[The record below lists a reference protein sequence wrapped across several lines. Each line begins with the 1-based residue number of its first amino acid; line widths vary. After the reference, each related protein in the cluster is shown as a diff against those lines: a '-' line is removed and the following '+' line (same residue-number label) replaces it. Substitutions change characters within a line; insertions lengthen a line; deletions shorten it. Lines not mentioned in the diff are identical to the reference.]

1 MPAMADVTL
10 TDLLLGE
17 SPRIEWKQSVDAV
30 DIIHAVCA
38 LANDLEDSQQPGYVV
53 LGVDK
58 LGKIV
63 GATDKRKAP
72 LPLFGPAMDEQ
83 QQALTSRILSLK
95 LLPHPSLTIS
105 AHEAEGKTLLV
116 IAVAPYPVPPE
127 VRVDGVAYVRV
138 GTTTRRAT
146 EADLL
151 KLRERRPLHRQPFDV
166 RPMPGAQLSD
176 LTLIDLSPRY
186 ESDREEAD
194 DPETFPS
201 LEKWLSQKN
210 LGRIVD
216 GRLKP
221 NAAALLVYGKNP
233 QDFFPGAVIELAR
246 YAGTEV
252 DAPVTLR
259 KSISG
264 TLPEQL
270 EQVNAQLDAQLV
282 SRPVGEP
289 GIRAIYREEYPTK
302 ALRELAR
309 NLVQHRIYEGTHAPS
324 RIEWYDDRV
333 EFVNPGGPFGRAS
346 EGEFGSHSDY
356 RNPTITQL
364 LAESGYVEQLGR
376 GVRMVRAQLA
386 KNGNPPL
393 EVEQNGF
400 TQVIV
405 RRRP

>member
-1 MPAMADVTL
+1 
-10 TDLLLGE
+10 
-17 SPRIEWKQSVDAV
+17 
-30 DIIHAVCA
+30 
-38 LANDLEDSQQPGYVV
+38 
-53 LGVDK
+53 
-58 LGKIV
+58 
-63 GATDKRKAP
+63 
-72 LPLFGPAMDEQ
+72 
-83 QQALTSRILSLK
+83 
-95 LLPHPSLTIS
+95 
-105 AHEAEGKTLLV
+105 
-116 IAVAPYPVPPE
+116 
-127 VRVDGVAYVRV
+127 
-138 GTTTRRAT
+138 
-146 EADLL
+146 
-151 KLRERRPLHRQPFDV
+151 
-166 RPMPGAQLSD
+166 
-176 LTLIDLSPRY
+176 
-186 ESDREEAD
+186 
-194 DPETFPS
+194 
-201 LEKWLSQKN
+201 
-210 LGRIVD
+210 
-216 GRLKP
+216 
-221 NAAALLVYGKNP
+221 
-233 QDFFPGAVIELAR
+233 
-246 YAGTEV
+246 

>member
-1 MPAMADVTL
+1 MADVTL

-116 IAVAPYPVPPE
+116 IAVEPYPVPPE

-252 DAPVTLR
+252 DAPVT
-259 KSISG
+259 
-264 TLPEQL
+264 
-270 EQVNAQLDAQLV
+270 
-282 SRPVGEP
+282 
-289 GIRAIYREEYPTK
+289 
-302 ALRELAR
+302 
-309 NLVQHRIYEGTHAPS
+309 
-324 RIEWYDDRV
+324 
-333 EFVNPGGPFGRAS
+333 
-346 EGEFGSHSDY
+346 
-356 RNPTITQL
+356 
-364 LAESGYVEQLGR
+364 
-376 GVRMVRAQLA
+376 
-386 KNGNPPL
+386 
-393 EVEQNGF
+393 
-400 TQVIV
+400 
-405 RRRP
+405 